1 MLRRWPMTMLCR
13 LLMATKFRRENGDF
27 KRLQAC
33 NGLEMSIVL
42 LWKRSCRFG
51 DSGDSAYLYNM
62 MIRGSIEAQLMWLLL
77 NSSLGGVLEEPEI
90 DYGGMLERMEAAELL
105 ALMEKVQ
112 ERLRAMGVSEG
123 TSEMMPVSDAAVP
136 VELYIDRQYTI
147 RMGAPDG
154 PELSLRPLVKALFIL
169 FLRHPEGILL
179 KARDRYR
186 QELEAIYSVI
196 CPNMAAEVIR
206 SRVGRLVNLQDNSFS
221 EKASVLNARM
231 EELLPTGVSDNYKIQ
246 GYNGYPRRVPL
257 NPLLVH
263 WAGAE

>member
-1 MLRRWPMTMLCR
+1 MWQ
-13 LLMATKFRRENGDF
+13 LLYSGEG
-27 KRLQAC
+27 
-33 NGLEMSIVL
+33 EM
-42 LWKRSCRFG
+42 
-51 DSGDSAYLYNM
+51 
-62 MIRGSIEAQLMWLLL
+62 
-77 NSSLGGVLEEPEI
+77 LEEPEV

-123 TSEMMPVSDAAVP
+123 ASEMMPVSDAAVP

-221 EKASVLNARM
+221 EKASVLNARLDI
-231 EELLPTGVSDNYKIQ
+231 LLPPGTAENYKIH
-246 GYNGYPRRVPL
+246 GYNGHPRRVPL

-263 WAGAE
+263 WAEQNSLLLA